1 MTTIWGRLER
11 IAEGLPEGRWVQ
23 VRTAVPGSGTILTR
37 IIIGEQTR
45 IARGIEQVS
54 LANLREGE
62 FVGITFRAARAGVVK
77 ADTIYARPEFV
88 MSESKSSSSAWPQ
101 TSAQGSMQQAPAG
114 PESVCCYSDQ
124 SSMNAGSGGLDD
136 ILLMLMS
143 QPPRPEASDGV
154 AANAKLRDLIDPSPF
169 TPGERLCQ
177 ALPISL
183 WCNIHG
189 APPPWCGSI

>member
-1 MTTIWGRLER
+1 LFDAIRRRDITYNPHAEEKLMTTIWGRLER

-23 VRTAVPGSGTILTR
+23 VRTAVPGSGTILTC

-114 PESVCCYSDQ
+114 PESVCCYFRSIEHERWFRRARRYPFDVDEPTAQ
-124 SSMNAGSGGLDD
+124 AGGKRRCS
-136 ILLMLMS
+136 
-143 QPPRPEASDGV
+143 
-154 AANAKLRDLIDPSPF
+154 
-169 TPGERLCQ
+169 GER
-177 ALPISL
+177 
-183 WCNIHG
+183 
-189 APPPWCGSI
+189 